1 MLYFPIVGP
10 PAEIDVL
17 LLGNRDPFLREGG
30 RLPFAGACE
39 WLMWLRGRAGIRSTL
54 HRPVYTL
61 FLLACPV
68 LFSGRMG

>member
-30 RLPFAGACE
+30 RLPFVG
-39 WLMWLRGRAGIRSTL
+39 GRRAVDVAQG
-54 HRPVYTL
+54 
-61 FLLACPV
+61 
-68 LFSGRMG
+68 